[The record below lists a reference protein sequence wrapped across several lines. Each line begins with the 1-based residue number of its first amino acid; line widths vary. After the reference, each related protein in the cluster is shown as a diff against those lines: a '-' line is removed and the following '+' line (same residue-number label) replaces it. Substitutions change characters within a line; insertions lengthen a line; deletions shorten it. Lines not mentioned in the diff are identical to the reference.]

1 MTAPASR
8 WKLGLFVVTGSIG
21 GFVGTAYLGARELR
35 RASHTAYA
43 YFDEAL
49 TGLEE
54 GSSVKFR
61 GVNVGRVER
70 IRFAPDKKHLEVQS
84 SLYSDYL
91 QDLGVDPDRLDAD
104 NPLIRNLR
112 AQVVMSWVTSTAFI
126 QVDFFEDPAAGPQQL
141 PFDVPSD
148 GVVLRTVPSTA
159 KSLEASAR
167 EVLGELPRVA
177 ASVREL
183 VELLRTELSAARLPE
198 VSRKAQQLLS
208 KLEGELGALDAP
220 GAVAAAK
227 EAMQEVGA
235 TAAAFRAEREDLGA
249 TLRAWTELGR
259 ALEREVA
266 AMGLEATAGEVRAA
280 AAELSGLAGLREDVR
295 AELQNLGRALAAV
308 ERLAS
313 ALERDPASLLRG
325 RAPAESPLKERK

>member
-8 WKLGLFVVTGSIG
+8 WKLGLFVVVGSIVG
-21 GFVGTAYLGARELR
+21 LLGTAYLGARELR

-70 IRFAPDKKHLEVQS
+70 IRFAPDKKHLEVQA

-91 QDLGVDPDRLDAD
+91 SDLGLDPERLDAD

-126 QVDFFEDPAAGPQQL
+126 QVDFFDDPAAGPQML
-141 PFDVPSD
+141 PFNVPSD
-148 GVVLRTVPSTA
+148 GVTLRTVASTA
-159 KSLEASAR
+159 KSLESSAR
-167 EVLGELPRVA
+167 EVLAELPRVA
-177 ASVREL
+177 SSVHEL
-183 VELLRTELSAARLPE
+183 IDLLRTELSAARLPE
-198 VSRKAQQLLS
+198 VSRKLQALLTR
-208 KLEGELGALDAP
+208 LEGELAALGAPA
-220 GAVAAAK
+220 AVEAAAA
-227 EAMQEVGA
+227 AMREVGA
-235 TAAAFRAEREDLGA
+235 TAAALRDERGSLRE
-249 TLRAWTELGR
+249 TLTVWTELGR
-259 ALEREVA
+259 SLEREVA
-266 AMGLEATAGEVRAA
+266 AMQLGDTSTGVRAA
-280 AAELSGLAGLREDVR
+280 AADLGRLGGLRDDVR
-295 AELQNLGRALAAV
+295 TELQNLRRALDAV

-325 RAPAESPLKERK
+325 RAPVDSPLKERK